1 MRKATERRVQ
11 RAQATTNAAMARS
24 DLVIW
29 CRQPEHMP
37 AMIDLLIAQGR
48 LRESDRPHCVHCSA
62 LEGPLPDDAIAKVV
76 DADEMLEKAGIRS
89 EFAQAWEALLQGADA
104 LDAYL
109 RDRCAELDPEE
120 IEQIRKLGED
130 TRRRLSAAPA

>member
-29 CRQPEHMP
+29 CCQPEHMP

-48 LRESDRPHCVHCSA
+48 LSESDRPHCVHFSA
-62 LEGPLPDDAIAKVV
+62 LGGPLTDEAIVKGV
-76 DADEMLEKAGIRS
+76 DADEMLQKAGIRT
-89 EFAQAWEALLQGADA
+89 ELAQAWEALMQGADA

-130 TRRRLSAAPA
+130 TRRRLSVSRA